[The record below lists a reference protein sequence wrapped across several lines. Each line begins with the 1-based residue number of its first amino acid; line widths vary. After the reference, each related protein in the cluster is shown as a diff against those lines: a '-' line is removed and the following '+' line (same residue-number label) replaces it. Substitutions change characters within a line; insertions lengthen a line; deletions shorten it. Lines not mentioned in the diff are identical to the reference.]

1 MAMVCT
7 ERSRQLP
14 PAIGPEGYAARRE
27 IFVKQMSTS
36 SVAIFPAALS
46 SIRSHDTEYRYRQD
60 NDFFYLTG
68 FPEPEALCLLSPQ
81 HETER
86 YILFVRPRDKEK
98 ETWTG
103 KRFGVEGAQE
113 IFGAD
118 AAYTMDKVDEI
129 LPQHL
134 LQAENVYYAFGRD
147 DQLNNKI
154 VTSMNQSRMQRQ
166 RNGRGPVSV
175 IDPGSILHEMR
186 LFKSAEELALMRQA
200 VTASTAAHHA
210 AMTQTQPGMYEY
222 EIEALLEFHFRR
234 LGAAGPAYASIV
246 ASGANATILHYII
259 NDKQMQDGDLLLIDA
274 AAEYA
279 NYCSDVTR
287 TFPVGSHFS
296 SPQRDIYDL
305 VLTAQKEAIAMTK
318 PGVKF
323 DDVHARATEILV
335 DGLRGFGLL
344 SGDTKEIIEKGDHRK
359 FYMHRTSHW
368 LGMDVHDVGKY
379 KLGDDSRILQP
390 GMILTVEPGIYI
402 AEDAEGVDDRYR
414 GIGVRIE
421 DDVLVTADGHEVL
434 TKEIPKEVSD
444 LEVLRRTAQ

>member
-1 MAMVCT
+1 MSIVHA
-7 ERSRQLP
+7 ERSRELSL
-14 PAIGPEGYAARRE
+14 AIGSEVYAARRE
-27 IFVKQMSTS
+27 LFVKQMGS
-36 SVAIFPAALS
+36 SGVAIFPAAPS

-81 HETER
+81 HETESF
-86 YILFVRPRDKEK
+86 ILFVRPRDKEK

-103 KRFGVEGAQE
+103 KRFGVEGAKDL
-113 IFGAD
+113 FGVD
-118 AAYTMDKVDEI
+118 AAYTIDKLDEV

-134 LQAENVYYAFGRD
+134 LQAENVFYAFGRD

-154 VTSMNQSRMQRQ
+154 VTLMNQSRMQRQ
-166 RNGRGPVSV
+166 RNGHGPVSV

-186 LFKSAEELALMRQA
+186 LFKSAEELTLMRQA
-200 VTASTAAHHA
+200 VTASTAAHLA
-210 AMTQTQPGMYEY
+210 AMTQTKPGMYEY

-246 ASGANATILHYII
+246 ASGANATILHYIT
-259 NDKQMQDGDLLLIDA
+259 NDKLMQDGDLLLIDA

-287 TFPVGSHFS
+287 TFPVGMHFS
-296 SPQRDIYDL
+296 ASQRDIYDL

-323 DDVHARATEILV
+323 DDVHTRATEILV

-344 SGDTKEIIEKGDHRK
+344 NGETKEIIEKGDHRK

-379 KLGDDSRILQP
+379 KLGEDSRILQP

-402 AEDAEGVDDRYR
+402 AEDAEGVVDRYR

-421 DDVLVTADGHEVL
+421 DDVLVTTGGHEVL
-434 TKEIPKEVSD
+434 TKEIPKEVHD
-444 LEVLRRTAQ
+444 LESLRRTA